1 MGVRRDCHSFM
12 SVIFILVFQK
22 LNPWNKPSSD
32 ELLEVADLTA
42 RYAMPA
48 ETPQALKETPD
59 KKFYLSMDF
68 NKIDNFHF
76 HDRSY
81 YPISAVAR
89 PDHLYLPQINHISNT
104 LRHAPPLSQLED
116 LDEVRQQHVY
126 IVLMVPRKVLS
137 LTVGSLSLDQSYI
150 EHITAGPCLEWRFCT
165 R

>member
-1 MGVRRDCHSFM
+1 MGLRRDCHSLM
-12 SVIFILVFQK
+12 SLMLVIFILVFQK

-42 RYAMPA
+42 RYAKPA
-48 ETPQALKETPD
+48 ETPQALKETAD

-116 LDEVRQQHVY
+116 LDEVNNISSGYKYIPHNY
-126 IVLMVPRKVLS
+126 IVKCIPHIYTVKLMYARVFLFFAF
-137 LTVGSLSLDQSYI
+137 LL
-150 EHITAGPCLEWRFCT
+150 
-165 R
+165 